1 MSIVSVYPGNY
12 TPGAQTA
19 LEMTASVINATWE
32 QANAKTATFETK
44 IDAIAN
50 DWLAAANAPHVNA
63 GATVAPTV
71 TEPTVT
77 IPTSVSVPDVLST
90 FTAQYTELV
99 TLLVGKFTEFQGQYF
114 PQDQVD
120 FNAAQAWLASGL
132 ANNSG
137 LPQAVRDQIESD
149 DHARLTAEANR
160 ADDALVAKYAGM
172 RFPMP
177 SGALASARLQ
187 LAQTK
192 QDKMAESSRKITIA
206 SVEQLKWTVEKML
219 GLRQMA
225 MSSALEYIKALVSA
239 PTISS
244 SMVGVGYDAQ
254 SKLISSA
261 AQFYGVRA
269 DVAKIKAQSDQYNT
283 STALDAATKNQ
294 AADMQMIE
302 DRLKALLTECQAFAQ
317 MATAMFNNL
326 HANAGTGY
334 NVSVP

>member
-1 MSIVSVYPGNY
+1 MSIVSVYPGTY

-32 QANAKTATFETK
+32 QANAKTDAFEAK

-50 DWLAAANAPHVNA
+50 DWLATANAPHVAA
-63 GATVAPTV
+63 GATVAPNV
-71 TEPTVT
+71 EEPAVN
-77 IPTSVSVPDVLST
+77 IPQNVDVPDVLAT
-90 FTAQYTELV
+90 FTTQYNELV
-99 TLLVGKFTEFQGQYF
+99 AMLVSKFQTFQATYF

-120 FNAAQAWLASGL
+120 YNAAEAWLAAGL

-137 LPQAVRDQIESD
+137 LPQAVRDQIETD

-177 SGALASARLQ
+177 SGALTSARLQ

-206 SVEQLKWTVEKML
+206 SVEQLKWTVEKMV

-225 MSSALEYIKALVSA
+225 LR
-239 PTISS
+239 
-244 SMVGVGYDAQ
+244 Q
-254 SKLISSA
+254 
-261 AQFYGVRA
+261 R
-269 DVAKIKAQSDQYNT
+269 
-283 STALDAATKNQ
+283 
-294 AADMQMIE
+294 
-302 DRLKALLTECQAFAQ
+302 DRIGARRRRR
-317 MATAMFNNL
+317 
-326 HANAGTGY
+326 
-334 NVSVP
+334 

>member
-1 MSIVSVYPGNY
+1 MSIVSVPPGNF
-12 TPGAQTA
+12 TPGALATLQFAAA
-19 LEMTASVINATWE
+19 LINASWE
-32 QANAKTATFETK
+32 QANTKSEAFEAK

-50 DWLAAANAPHVNA
+50 DWLAVTSAPHVSA
-63 GATVAPTV
+63 GATVAPNV
-71 TEPTVT
+71 EEPAVN
-77 IPTSVSVPDVLST
+77 IPQNVDVPDILAT
-90 FTAQYTELV
+90 FTTQYNELV
-99 TLLVGKFTEFQGQYF
+99 AMLVSKFQTFQATYF

-120 FNAAQAWLASGL
+120 YNAVESWLAAGL

-137 LPQAVRDQIESD
+137 LPQAVRDQIETD

-206 SVEQLKWTVEKML
+206 SVEQLKWTVEKL
-219 GLRQMA
+219 VGLRQMA
-225 MSSALEYIKALVSA
+225 MSSAIEYIKALVSA

-254 SKLISSA
+254 SKLISA
-261 AQFYGVRA
+261 ASQFYGVRA
-269 DVAKIKAQSDQYNT
+269 DVAKIRAQSDQYNV
-283 STALDAATKNQ
+283 STTLDAATKNQ

-326 HANAGTGY
+326 HANSGTGY
-334 NVSVP
+334 NVSVS